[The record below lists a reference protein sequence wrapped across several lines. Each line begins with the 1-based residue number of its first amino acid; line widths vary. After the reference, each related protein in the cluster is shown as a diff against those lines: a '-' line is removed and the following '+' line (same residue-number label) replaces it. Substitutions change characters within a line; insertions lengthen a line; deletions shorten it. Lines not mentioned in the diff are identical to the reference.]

1 MQYII
6 KYYTFDHPF
15 SQNKKRMSP
24 RTKEQFKAIRKE
36 KEEVIMQ
43 TALRLFAS
51 KGFEA
56 TSVSIIAKEA
66 GISKGLMYNY
76 FKSKEDL
83 LKRVIIGNLSKFL
96 DYLQIENPESIQ
108 KEEII
113 QFIDGNLQQLKKEPD
128 FFKLYFSLAFQPSVF
143 SLLEEDI
150 MQVFM
155 PLVEVFTN
163 YYAQSGE
170 EQPFVKARFLLAIFD
185 GIGIHYVMD
194 TQSFP
199 LDETHDL
206 IINLL

>member
-1 MQYII
+1 
-6 KYYTFDHPF
+6 
-15 SQNKKRMSP
+15 MSP
-24 RTKEQFKAIRKE
+24 RTKEQFKVIRKQ

-43 TALRLFAS
+43 TALRLFAN

-56 TSVSIIAKEA
+56 TSVSVIAKEA

-76 FKSKEDL
+76 FNSKEDL
-83 LKRVIIGNLSKFL
+83 LKHIIIGNVSKIL
-96 DYLQIENPESIQ
+96 DYLNVENPESIQ
-108 KEEII
+108 KGEII
-113 QFIDGNLQQLKKEPD
+113 QFIEGNLQQLKKEPD

-143 SLLEEDI
+143 ALLEEDI

-155 PLVEVFTN
+155 PLVKVFTN
-163 YYAQSGE
+163 YYTQKGDDKPA
-170 EQPFVKARFLLAIFD
+170 VKARFLLALFD

-199 LDETHDL
+199 LDETRDL

>member
-1 MQYII
+1 
-6 KYYTFDHPF
+6 
-15 SQNKKRMSP
+15 MSP

-43 TALRLFAS
+43 TALRLFAH

-56 TSVSIIAKEA
+56 TSVSTIAKEA

-83 LKRVIIGNLSKFL
+83 LKRIIIGNLSKFL

-108 KEEII
+108 KGEII
-113 QFIDGNLQQLKKEPD
+113 QFIDGNLQQLKEEPD

-163 YYAQSGE
+163 YYAQCGE
-170 EQPFVKARFLLAIFD
+170 ELPFVKARFLLAIFD

>member
-1 MQYII
+1 
-6 KYYTFDHPF
+6 
-15 SQNKKRMSP
+15 MSP
-24 RTKEQFKAIRKE
+24 RTKEQFQAIRKE

-51 KGFEA
+51 KGFES
-56 TSVSIIAKEA
+56 TSVSNIAKEA

-76 FKSKEDL
+76 FKSKDDL
-83 LKRVIIGNLSKFL
+83 LKRIIIGNLSKFL
-96 DYLQIENPESIQ
+96 DYLKIENPKTIQ

-143 SLLEEDI
+143 TLLEKEI

-155 PLVEVFTN
+155 PLVELFTN
-163 YYAQSGE
+163 YYAQNGE
-170 EQPFVKARFLLAIFD
+170 EQSFVKARFLLAIFD

-199 LDETHDL
+199 LDDTRDML
-206 IINLL
+206 IGLL

>member
-1 MQYII
+1 
-6 KYYTFDHPF
+6 
-15 SQNKKRMSP
+15 MSP
-24 RTKEQFKAIRKE
+24 RTKEQFNTIRKE

-43 TALRLFAS
+43 TALRLFAN

-76 FKSKEDL
+76 FNSKEDL
-83 LKRVIIGNLSKFL
+83 LKQIIIGNLNKFL
-96 DYLQIENPESIQ
+96 DYLQVENSKDIQ
-108 KEEII
+108 KQEII
-113 QFIDGNLQQLKKEPD
+113 QFIEGNLQQLKREPD

-143 SLLEEDI
+143 SLLEDEI

-155 PLVEVFTN
+155 PLVEIFTN
-163 YYAQSGE
+163 YYTQIGE
-170 EQPFVKARFLLAIFD
+170 EQPLVKARFLLAIFD

-199 LDETHDL
+199 LDETRDL